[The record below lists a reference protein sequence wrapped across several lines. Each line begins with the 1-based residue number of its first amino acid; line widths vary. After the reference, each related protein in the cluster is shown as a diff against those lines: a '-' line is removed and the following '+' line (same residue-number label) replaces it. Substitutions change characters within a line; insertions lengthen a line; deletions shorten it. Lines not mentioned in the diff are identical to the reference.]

1 MEKIGLV
8 TIGQT
13 PRVDLTPELKKILGD
28 DVQIKE
34 KGALDDLSLEQV
46 KTLYPKSG
54 EEVLITRMADGTKVK
69 IAGEKVFPLLKKKIK
84 DLERERIGIIFLAC
98 TGEFPAIKTK
108 SLVIRPQK
116 LLYNTIKDL
125 VKTKTLG
132 VIIPSKDQVLSAK
145 KRWSQAAEKV
155 VVEACSPYDNI
166 EVVETVAD
174 QLLQSEVDLIVLDCI
189 GYTMKMKDIVYN
201 KTKIPVILARSISAK
216 VIRELL

>member
-189 GYTMKMKDIVYN
+189 GYTMEMKDTVYN

-216 VIRELL
+216 AIRELL